1 MEITR
6 LLPVIRVQGTV
17 FARLSIIPAA
27 VLATVAS
34 FLPWYTFDWVEPQRG
49 SLLVAIAAV
58 AALAAG
64 LGSLFSA
71 PRPILDVLTLLSGF
85 VALFWSARYLGA
97 NSGDI
102 EANGRV
108 IPSGL
113 QQGPVHLAIGA
124 SAVLTACGLLA
135 LYRSWSAR
143 YGHQALLP
151 APILAAL
158 VAAVLME
165 IVGLVAPF
173 DSYHYHLRNEVTTVW
188 DHGLGWLMLV
198 DTLAVVALT
207 VAGAAGSQPV
217 VRRLILPYSL
227 LTSAMFLQ
235 AILGAFAELTDD
247 LREVTLGQLALAG
260 AASCRLVVL
269 VAVTRGWRPRVDQPV
284 TSG

>member
-1 MEITR
+1 MR
-6 LLPVIRVQGTV
+6 AQGIV

-27 VLATVAS
+27 VMASVAS
-34 FLPWYTFDWVEPQRG
+34 FLPWYTFDWVEPERG
-49 SLLVAIAAV
+49 SLLVAIASV

-71 PRPILDVLTLLSGF
+71 PRPILDVLTLLFGF
-85 VALFWSARYLGA
+85 VALFWSAHYLGA

-102 EANGRV
+102 EVHGRV

-135 LYRSWSAR
+135 LYQSWSVR
-143 YGHQALLP
+143 YGHEAPVRLP

-173 DSYHYHLRNEVTTVW
+173 DSYHYHLRTEVATVW
-188 DHGLGWLMLV
+188 DSGLGWLVLV
-198 DTLAVVALT
+198 DTLVAVALT
-207 VAGAAGSQPV
+207 IAGAAGSQPV
-217 VRRLILPYSL
+217 VRRLILPYAL
-227 LTSAMFLQ
+227 LTAVMFLQ
-235 AILGAFAELTDD
+235 AVLGVFAELTDD
-247 LREVTLGQLALAG
+247 LRDVTLGQLAIAG
-260 AASCRLVVL
+260 AAVCRLVVL
-269 VAVTRGWRPRVDQPV
+269 VAVARGWRPRVDP
-284 TSG
+284 